1 MGKRQNKMADIAAN
15 ISSLKSLIPSSVKL
29 VAVSKT
35 KPVSDILEAY
45 NAGQR
50 MFRRKQGSGD
60 S

>member
-1 MGKRQNKMADIAAN
+1 MIDISTN
-15 ISSLKSLIPSSVKL
+15 ISLLKSQIPSSVKL

-50 MFRRKQGSGD
+50 CFGENRV
-60 S
+60 